1 MKKLFFYSLL
11 TGSLGLNLYL
21 LNSETVV
28 KNDLDSDQIIEKLDD
43 EVSIAQSALKIEKPK
58 KSQHKKNIKNIR
70 EDFLP
75 EKSDKTSGE
84 QNVNNEKTPEENFD
98 MDYEESRNIWKEK
111 AREYLEV
118 ELRLP
123 AEDIDTYFNIQT
135 EREKAIGEFMAP
147 KFENMNPEEP
157 YFLTVEDNVA
167 MGKIN
172 EFYLSKLKEQ
182 MGKGAYKDLNTFRQK
197 YNQKMIKEGKGHHFI
212 EF

>member
-28 KNDLDSDQIIEKLDD
+28 KDELDSDQIIERIDD
-43 EVSIAQSALKIEKPK
+43 EVSIAQSALKLEKPK

-70 EDFLP
+70 ENFLP
-75 EKSDKTSGE
+75 EKSIDSKE
-84 QNVNNEKTPEENFD
+84 ERKVNNDQTPEENFD
-98 MDYEESRNIWKEK
+98 IDYEESRNIWKEK
-111 AREYLEV
+111 ARDYLEV

-123 AEDIDTYFNIQT
+123 VEDIETYFNIQA

-147 KFENMNPEEP
+147 KFENMNPDEP
-157 YFLTVEDNVA
+157 YFFTVEDNVA

-182 MGKGAYKDLNTFRQK
+182 MGKSAYKDLNAFRQK
-197 YNQKMIKEGKGHHFI
+197 YNQQMIKEGKGYQFI